1 MPVNAVGRQR
11 GWREAGRRLLF
22 RAHGASRRQTSR
34 NRRSRRG
41 GILAGLAAAC
51 ASQGDP
57 SAGEQGRVARV
68 LDGDALA
75 LDTGLRVRL
84 VEVES
89 PRYDG
94 WALRMWRF
102 SSDRACARQAGSIRA
117 RLHQE
122 ASR

>member
-1 MPVNAVGRQR
+1 M
-11 GWREAGRRLLF
+11 
-22 RAHGASRRQTSR
+22 
-34 NRRSRRG
+34 
-41 GILAGLAAAC
+41 
-51 ASQGDP
+51 
-57 SAGEQGRVARV
+57 ARV